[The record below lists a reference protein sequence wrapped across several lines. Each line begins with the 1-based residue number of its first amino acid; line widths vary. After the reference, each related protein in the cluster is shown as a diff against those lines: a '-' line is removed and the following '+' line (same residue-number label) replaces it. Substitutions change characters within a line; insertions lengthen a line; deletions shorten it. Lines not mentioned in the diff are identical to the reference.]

1 MKKTGIIIS
10 AILTLVMVLS
20 SCTEENDL
28 LNDGESRD
36 AFLGSWSVSDACSK
50 QSYGVN
56 ISADP
61 SNFSVV
67 QISNFA
73 NLGRTASGVIAGTSI
88 IVESQD
94 VGNGYSV
101 SGSGRLNGS
110 IISWST
116 YNYADSGNSYDCT
129 ATFSK

>member
-1 MKKTGIIIS
+1 MKKIGLIIGV
-10 AILTLVMVLS
+10 ILGLIMMLP
-20 SCTEENDL
+20 SCTQENDI

-36 AFLGSWSVSDACSK
+36 AFIGNWSVNDECFK
-50 QSYGVN
+50 QTYGVS

-61 SNFSVV
+61 SNFSLV

-73 NLGRTASGVIAGTSI
+73 NLGRTATGVVAGSSI
-88 IVESQD
+88 VVENQD

-110 IISWST
+110 VISWSS
-116 YNYADSGNSYDCT
+116 YSYSDSGNSYDCT